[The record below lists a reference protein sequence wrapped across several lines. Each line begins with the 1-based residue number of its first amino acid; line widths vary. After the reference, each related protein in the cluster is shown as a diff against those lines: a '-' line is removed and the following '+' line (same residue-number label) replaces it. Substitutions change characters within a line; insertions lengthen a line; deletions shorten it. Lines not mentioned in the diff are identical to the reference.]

1 MLPRK
6 NMVAGYQNTNN
17 MHPFVK
23 MAGLQSEEEFLEKYK
38 TSKDFFKAFPE
49 ARNGYTFND
58 PNNPYQPIGGT
69 LDYNGVQPTQLPQ
82 NAMGNNVIRYQQ
94 NDMKTYEPVSYPSQA
109 QNPDT
114 GNAQAAQTSNWIG
127 QAANVATNVIDGIGS
142 FWKNVQVAAP
152 QLLNA
157 LIPDN
162 EPRRVNRPLIADNQY
177 AYGTGSQ
184 MMYENGGNMYEKGK
198 DYTLS
203 QQQIQQLKDMGY
215 EIEIY

>member
-23 MAGLQSEEEFLEKYK
+23 MAGLKSEKEFLKKYK
-38 TSKDFFKAFPE
+38 DENAFFSEFPQ
-49 ARNGYTFND
+49 ARNGYTLND
-58 PNNPYQPIGGT
+58 PYQPIGGT

-82 NAMGNNVIRYQQ
+82 NTMGNNVIRYQQ
-94 NDMKTYEPVSYPSQA
+94 NDMKTYEPVSYPSQT
-109 QNPDT
+109 QNPAT

-127 QAANVATNVIDGIGS
+127 QAANVATNVIDGVGS

-203 QQQIQQLKDMGY
+203 QQEIQQLRDMGY